1 MASHIGR
8 RKFLATLGGAAAA
21 WPLAAPAQVTRA
33 MRRVGVLM
41 AIAESDPEGQA
52 RVRAFHQAMNDLG
65 WTDGRNVR
73 IDVRW
78 AAGDADRFRAHAAE
92 LVGLGPDVI
101 VANSNIAVTAV
112 QRETATIPIVFFVG
126 VDPIDSGF
134 VNNLARPG
142 ANITGFTTFEPEM
155 GGKWLELLKEIA
167 QRVARVAVILNPATA
182 APHTD
187 SYFKSIEP
195 AAHALTVEAVATP
208 VDNVAELERAVA
220 TFVREPGGGLVVMPD
235 SFTAVHRTE
244 IISLAVRHRVPAI
257 YAFRFFA
264 TNGGL
269 LSYGISLVDLFRRSA
284 SYADR
289 ILNGTK
295 AGDLPVQQPTKFE
308 LVINLKTARTLGL
321 EVLPTLLARADEVI
335 E

>member
-1 MASHIGR
+1 MIGR
-8 RKFLATLGGAAAA
+8 REFITLLGGAAAA
-21 WPLAAPAQVTRA
+21 WPLATRAQQARA

-41 AIAESDPEGQA
+41 ATAESDAEGQA

-65 WTDGRNVR
+65 WTNGRNVA

-112 QRETATIPIVFFVG
+112 QRETATIPIVFFIG

-134 VNNLARPG
+134 VSNLARPG
-142 ANITGFTTFEPEM
+142 GNMTGFTTFEPEM
-155 GGKWLELLKEIA
+155 GGKWLQLLKEIA
-167 QRVARVAVILNPATA
+167 PAVARVAVILNPATA
-182 APHTD
+182 APHTG

-195 AAHALTVEAVATP
+195 TGRTLSVEAVATP
-208 VDNVAELERAVA
+208 VHDVADLERAVA
-220 TFVREPGGGLVVMPD
+220 GFAREPGGGLLVMPD
-235 SFTAVHRTE
+235 SFTAVHRKE
-244 IISLAVRHRVPAI
+244 IISLAVRHQMPAI

-264 TNGGL
+264 ANGGL

-284 SYADR
+284 SYVDR
-289 ILNGTK
+289 ILNGTN

-308 LVINLKTARTLGL
+308 LVINLKTARALGL
-321 EVLPTLLARADEVI
+321 DVPPTLLARADEVI

>member
-1 MASHIGR
+1 VKR
-8 RKFLATLGGAAAA
+8 REVITLLGGAAA
-21 WPLAAPAQVTRA
+21 WPLAGRAQQGERV
-33 MRRVGVLM
+33 RRIGVLM

-52 RVRAFHQAMNDLG
+52 RVRAFHQALNDLG

-78 AAGDADRFRAHAAE
+78 AAGDADLFRAHATE

-101 VANSNIAVTAV
+101 VANSNIALAAV
-112 QRETATIPIVFFVG
+112 QRETPTIPIVFFIG

-134 VNNLARPG
+134 VTNLARPG
-142 ANITGFTTFEPEM
+142 VNITGFTTFEPEM
-155 GGKWLELLKEIA
+155 GGKWLELLKDIA
-167 QRVARVAVILNPATA
+167 PRVARVAVILNPATA

-187 SYFKSIEP
+187 SYFKSIKP
-195 AAHALTVEAVATP
+195 AAHALAVEAVATP
-208 VDNVAELERAVA
+208 VHDVAELKRAVA
-220 TFVREPGGGLVVMPD
+220 VFAREPGGGLVVMPD
-235 SFTAVHRTE
+235 SFTAAHRDE
-244 IISLAVRHRVPAI
+244 IISIAACYRIPAVYP
-257 YAFRFFA
+257 FRFFA

-284 SYADR
+284 SYVDR

-295 AGDLPVQQPTKFE
+295 AGDLPVQQPTKFD
-308 LVINLKTARTLGL
+308 LVINMKTANELGL
-321 EVLPTLLARADEVI
+321 EVPPSLLARADEVI

>member
-1 MASHIGR
+1 MR
-8 RKFLATLGGAAAA
+8 RREFITLIGAATA
-21 WPLAAPAQVTRA
+21 WPLAARAQQTRA
-33 MRRVGVLM
+33 TRRVGVLM

-52 RVRAFHQAMNDLG
+52 RVRAFHEAMNDLG
-65 WTDGRNVR
+65 WTDGQNVR

-101 VANSNIAVTAV
+101 VANSNIAVTAI
-112 QRETATIPIVFFVG
+112 QRETATIPIVFFIG

-134 VNNLARPG
+134 VSNLARPG
-142 ANITGFTTFEPEM
+142 GNITGFTTFEAEM

-167 QRVARVAVILNPATA
+167 PRVTHVAVILNPATA
-182 APHTD
+182 APHTA
-187 SYFKSIEP
+187 SYFKSIGP
-195 AAHALTVEAVATP
+195 AAHALAVEVVPTP
-208 VDNVAELERAVA
+208 VHDVAELERAVA
-220 TFVREPGGGLVVMPD
+220 GLAQKPNGGLVVMPD
-235 SFTAVHRTE
+235 SFTAAHRNE
-244 IISLAVRHRVPAI
+244 IISLAVHHRIPAV
-257 YAFRFFA
+257 YAFRFFT

-284 SYADR
+284 PYVDR
-289 ILNGTK
+289 ILRGTK

-308 LVINLKTARTLGL
+308 LVINLKTVRALGL
-321 EVLPTLLARADEVI
+321 DVPPTLLARADEVI